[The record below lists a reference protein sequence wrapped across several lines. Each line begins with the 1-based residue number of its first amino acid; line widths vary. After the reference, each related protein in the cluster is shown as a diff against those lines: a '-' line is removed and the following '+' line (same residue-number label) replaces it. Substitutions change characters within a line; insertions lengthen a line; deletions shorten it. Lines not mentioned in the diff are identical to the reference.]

1 MNVRGQALTETLIAL
16 LVLIPAFLAVEWL
29 GRWQLLRERAQIA
42 TRQALLETFHAGASA
57 DPVRA
62 ATRARAAFGGVVA
75 SDVRTIDVE
84 VASIGE
90 PERVAEIGRTAFG
103 ILRPAEW
110 SGAGDFDLPRSAAW
124 SVKTVV
130 AAQRPDA
137 LSFVDATLRFE
148 SRATI
153 LAAPFDAA
161 DDDVV
166 LRRVA
171 SLSVAGRLREAARW
185 LEPVGAVL
193 AVVEPAFDRFCP
205 GRIDPSVVPA
215 DRLFTPSGAP
225 ALRDRPC

>member
-1 MNVRGQALTETLIAL
+1 MSARGQALTETLIAM

-42 TRQALLETFHAGASA
+42 TRQALLETFHAGAAA
-57 DPVRA
+57 DPSVA
-62 ATRARAAFGGVVA
+62 ATRARSNFSSVVET
-75 SDVRTIDVE
+75 DVRTIDIDI
-84 VASIGE
+84 APTAE
-90 PERVAEIGRTAFG
+90 PERIADIGQIAFG

-110 SGAGDFDLPRSAAW
+110 SGVGNFDLPRSAAW

-130 AAQRPDA
+130 TAQRPETLA
-137 LSFVDATLRFE
+137 FVDASLRFE

-161 DDDVV
+161 DDAIV

-171 SLSVAGRLREAARW
+171 SLSVAGRIREAARW
-185 LEPVGAVL
+185 LEPVASVL

-205 GRIDPSVVPA
+205 GRIDTNIVPA

-225 ALRDRPC
+225 ALRDQSC